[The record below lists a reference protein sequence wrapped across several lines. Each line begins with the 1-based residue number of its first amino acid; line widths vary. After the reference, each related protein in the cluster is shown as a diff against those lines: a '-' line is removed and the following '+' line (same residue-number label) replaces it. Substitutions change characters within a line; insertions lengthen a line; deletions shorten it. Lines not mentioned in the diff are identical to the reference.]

1 MALTYSD
8 ALTLDRD
15 KVRFAI
21 GDKVVNAGPQ
31 PADANFSDGEIAGLI
46 AIEGTWQR
54 AVAAAF
60 ETLAALWAKHVT
72 FGADGMS
79 ASLSNVAEQYRALAQ
94 EWRQKYGGGETSGSQ
109 AVIRADGYSQDIDNV
124 EVDYL

>member
-1 MALTYSD
+1 MAFTYSD
-8 ALTLDRD
+8 ALALDRD
-15 KVRFAI
+15 KVRFAL
-21 GDKVVNAGPQ
+21 GDTVSAAGPK
-31 PADANFSDGEIAGLI
+31 PADANFSDGELAGLL

-54 AVAAAF
+54 AVAAGF
-60 ETLAALWAKHVT
+60 ETLTALWAKQVT

-79 ASLSNVAEQYRALAQ
+79 ASLSNVAEQYRASAK

-124 EVDYL
+124 QVDYL